1 MALLGV
7 LVAEVLEALGIYA
20 RGSGGLPNRWP
31 PQIDFRRYVETSAV
45 RLLAAGVV
53 ALALFSLGM
62 LCDETLA
69 FLSGLSTLKV
79 VEIFFGYA
87 PGS

>member
-7 LVAEVLEALGIYA
+7 LVAEVLEAVRICA
-20 RGSGGLPNRWP
+20 RGSGGFPNRWP
-31 PQIDFRRYVETSAV
+31 PEINFRHYVETSAV
-45 RLLAAGVV
+45 RFLAAGVV

-69 FLSGLSTLKV
+69 FLSGLSTLKI